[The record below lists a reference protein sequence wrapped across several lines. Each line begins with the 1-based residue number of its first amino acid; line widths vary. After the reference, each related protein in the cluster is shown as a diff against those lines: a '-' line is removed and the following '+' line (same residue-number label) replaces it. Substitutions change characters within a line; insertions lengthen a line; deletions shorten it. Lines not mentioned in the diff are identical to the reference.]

1 MPDPKTLSAG
11 AYDKKMGEL
20 EKGIKTPKKKKRR
33 IPNAKRVP
41 AMKFKPKDL
50 IEKKPISISSALNR
64 EEEKGSGVTKPEAA
78 LRNAVAANQFPKKKY
93 T

>member
-11 AYDKKMGEL
+11 AYEKKMEEL

-41 AMKFKPKDL
+41 AIEFKQKDFGG
-50 IEKKPISISSALNR
+50 KKPISISSALNR
-64 EEEKGSGVTKPEAA
+64 EKTLESGITSPKAA
-78 LRNAVAANQFPKKKY
+78 LANAASANQFPKKKY